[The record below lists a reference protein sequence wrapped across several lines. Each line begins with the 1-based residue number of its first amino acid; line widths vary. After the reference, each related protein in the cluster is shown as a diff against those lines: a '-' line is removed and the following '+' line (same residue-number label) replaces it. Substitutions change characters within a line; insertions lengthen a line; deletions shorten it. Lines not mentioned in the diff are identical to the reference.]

1 MATES
6 WRGAINM
13 ILYGLLLKENLDE
26 TNAAI
31 TADAIIEYR
40 SFGQGPRFFLDAIQE
55 ALSSNKPIMTGMF
68 AEPPHGLDEL
78 RHSEDDMRSF
88 LASVAENLRRR
99 QPWPPKPEAE
109 H

>member
-1 MATES
+1 MDTEP

-13 ILYGLLLKENLDE
+13 ILYSLLFQENLDE
-26 TNAAI
+26 SNAAI

-55 ALSSNKPIMTGMF
+55 ALSSDTAIMTGAF
-68 AEPPHGLDEL
+68 AEPPHGLDNL
-78 RHSEDDMRSF
+78 RHSEDDMRGF
-88 LASVAENLRRR
+88 LASIAENLRSR
-99 QPWPPKPEAE
+99 QPWPPRPEAK

>member
-13 ILYGLLLKENLDE
+13 ILYGLLFKENLDDA
-26 TNAAI
+26 NAAM

-40 SFGQGPRFFLDAIQE
+40 SFGQGPEFFFNAIEE
-55 ALSSNKPIMTGMF
+55 ALSSDTPIMTGVF

-78 RHSEDDMRSF
+78 RHSEHDMRSF
-88 LASVAENLRRR
+88 LASIAENLRRR
-99 QPWPPKPEAE
+99 QPWPPKPGAE
-109 H
+109 N

>member
-13 ILYGLLLKENLDE
+13 ILYGLLFKENLDE
-26 TNAAI
+26 TNSAM

-55 ALSSNKPIMTGMF
+55 ALSSDTPIMAGIF

-88 LASVAENLRRR
+88 LASIAENLRKR
-99 QPWPPKPEAE
+99 QPWPPKSEPE